1 MNSNY
6 WMVDDSA
13 IRLDRSV
20 VTDPK
25 PVQAAKVDGRTL
37 RSERTRERIVGAA
50 LDLIREGEA
59 QPRTAV
65 IADRAG
71 VSVRS
76 IFQHFADTEALFIA
90 VADRVVR
97 DVLKLARA
105 IPESASLDDRV
116 GALLEQRAEIC
127 ETLMPLLR
135 SAAIHQSGSA
145 SLAERAR
152 AGRMYARFRSEQVL
166 RPELDRLPP
175 TVRQETLDA
184 LTAAMD
190 WETWANL
197 RLQYGLE
204 SRGAASVMR
213 RMLVSILGHALAE
226 AGTARAAD

>member
-1 MNSNY
+1 MSSNF

-13 IRLDRSV
+13 FRLDRPV
-20 VTDPK
+20 TTDPK
-25 PVQAAKVDGRTL
+25 PVHVTKVDGRTL

-135 SAAIHQSGSA
+135 SAAIHQSAST

-175 TVRQETLDA
+175 SVRQETLDA

-204 SRGAASVMR
+204 PRGAASVMR

-226 AGTARAAD
+226 AGTTRAAD

>member
-1 MNSNY
+1 MSSSY

-13 IRLDRSV
+13 IRLDRPIM
-20 VTDPK
+20 TDPK
-25 PVQAAKVDGRTL
+25 PVQVAKVDGRTL

-105 IPESASLDDRV
+105 IPESASLEDRV
-116 GALLEQRAEIC
+116 NALLEQRAEIC

-175 TVRQETLDA
+175 AVRQETLDA

-204 SRGAASVMR
+204 ARGAAAVMR

-226 AGTARAAD
+226 AGSARAAE